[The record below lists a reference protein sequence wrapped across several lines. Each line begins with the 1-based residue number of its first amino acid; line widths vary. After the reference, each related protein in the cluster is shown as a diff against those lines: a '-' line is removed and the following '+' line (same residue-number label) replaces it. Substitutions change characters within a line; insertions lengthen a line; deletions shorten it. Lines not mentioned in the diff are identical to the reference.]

1 MLFLCHF
8 VRFTHYATQN
18 YAFFFICAN
27 KTCIIQKKVVLLQ
40 RFLSKMKTFLAILA
54 LLTTFAGRVVDQ
66 KGEPVPYATVYPEIA
81 PEWGTA
87 TNNDGVFSFD
97 ANLPSDSRVIISYIG
112 YEKKT
117 VLAGTLTPYSDSVL
131 TPIVLTEQPIALEE
145 TVVAAKKSKQ
155 RNKRKQMA
163 SLLHAVYVKLE
174 QEFPHDN
181 ARYQIVSDVRMSSEN
196 SPWGMEQMIANIVVL
211 PEQGQQGRDSVQFQ
225 GRFCKR
231 FFDARKRAQADSILA
246 GEALE
251 RMEKKSAPKGAPAN
265 MLRRAANAVDSGVVV
280 HSALF
285 AIGNM
290 RYDFE
295 QAMTDTKHWTV
306 SNESEGETVLTHT
319 HTVSKYLGCFKM
331 TFQRH
336 YIVDS
341 RTYAVRRFSEHAEVK
356 VTIPFGIK
364 LNADQLQMLNL
375 VNMSETSIEKFRLK
389 KLRGDVNLNTI
400 YQRQDGRVYILER
413 NMICNA
419 HILGSKH
426 TEIPLV
432 IKATQRVTDLR
443 TSAVSPLT
451 PSQLTRRLPREI
463 VEIY

>member
-1 MLFLCHF
+1 MKVFLF
-8 VRFTHYATQN
+8 
-18 YAFFFICAN
+18 
-27 KTCIIQKKVVLLQ
+27 
-40 RFLSKMKTFLAILA
+40 ILA
-54 LLTTFAGRVVDQ
+54 FVSTFAGRVIDQ
-66 KGEPVPYATVYPEIA
+66 KGEPIAYATVYPEIA

-87 TNNDGVFSFD
+87 TNNDGFFRFD
-97 ANLPSDSRVIISYIG
+97 ANLTKDSRIIVSYIG
-112 YEKKT
+112 YEKKV
-117 VLAGTLTPYSDSVL
+117 VLAQTLQTDSV
-131 TPIVLTEQPIALEE
+131 IVLTEQPIALEE
-145 TVVAAKKSKQ
+145 TVVAAKASKQ

-174 QEFPHDN
+174 EEFPDN
-181 ARYQIVSDVRMSSEN
+181 NAQYQVVSDVRMNCGANRALEAKNAEGST
-196 SPWGMEQMIANIVVL
+196 WGMEQMIANIVVL
-211 PEQGQQGRDSVQFQ
+211 PEQGAQGRDSVQFQ

-231 FFDARKRAQADSILA
+231 FFDARKRAEADSLLA
-246 GEALE
+246 GDALE
-251 RMEKKSAPKGAPAN
+251 RMEKKSAPKGTPAN

-280 HSALF
+280 HYALF

-319 HTVSKYLGCFKM
+319 QTVSRYLGCFKM

-341 RTYAVRRFSEHAEVK
+341 RTYAVRQFSEHAEVK

-364 LNADQLQMLNL
+364 LNQDQLQMLNL
-375 VNMSETSIEKFRLK
+375 VNMSEQQIEKFRLK
-389 KLRGDVNLNTI
+389 KLRGNIDLNTI
-400 YQRQDGRVYILER
+400 YQRQDGHVYTLER

-419 HILGSKH
+419 HILGSKN
-426 TEIPLV
+426 TEIPLI
-432 IKATQRVTDLR
+432 IKATQRVTDLQ
-443 TSAVSPLT
+443 TQNVKPL
-451 PSQLTRRLPREI
+451 PRSQITRRLKREI